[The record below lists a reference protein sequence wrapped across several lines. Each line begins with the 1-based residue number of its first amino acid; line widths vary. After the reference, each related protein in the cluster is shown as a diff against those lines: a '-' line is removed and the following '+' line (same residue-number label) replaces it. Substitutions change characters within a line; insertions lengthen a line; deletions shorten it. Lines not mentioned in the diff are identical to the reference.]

1 MIRIR
6 CMLANR
12 GCRLA
17 SALLLVLGAPT
28 LASAQVYPL
37 AASSAMAQVVA
48 HGDRFVRAAA
58 DQESVQF
65 VLALPLKDSAGLEK
79 KLHELYDP
87 KNPSFR
93 HFMTAAEFDAKYAPS
108 AAEYSVLKAF
118 ARSSGLNVV
127 RELPGHTLLGVSGDV
142 ASIRRLF
149 GVQMNWRQT
158 SEGALYFAGDRE
170 PASPSALAALGG
182 HAAML
187 NQKPP
192 RPLIRRA
199 SVTPK
204 PNAGTGPTGSTRG
217 DTPSY
222 VPSDIKTAYN
232 LNSIQN
238 GGTPVA
244 LFELST
250 ANYADAQVYATAYG
264 LNNPIPTSSESTWLK
279 NVDGGTTDTSGSL
292 EVMLDVDMVMAVSNP
307 TSLYIYSA
315 PLSGWLDEYKQI
327 AEDNLVGQVSSS
339 WTNGCE
345 AEVGASTMAQEN
357 AVFQQMAAQG
367 MAVFIAAGDQGSYPE
382 NEGGYGCDGSG
393 VQVTDP
399 ASQPYVTSAGG
410 TSLTTSTSQAYV
422 SETVWND
429 LSTGFGATGGGV
441 SANWTIPWY
450 QSGLTTS
457 DTEFSTTM
465 RNTPDMSLNADPY
478 TGYYIYSSDDGGWNP
493 NIGGTSAVAPQLAS
507 FWSLVSKTLGSRAG
521 FANPVIYTIGR
532 NSTLYASAFHDVTV
546 GNNGCAPN
554 GNQACD
560 YDAFAGY
567 DNATGLGSYNG
578 ANLYNSV
585 LGIKRAAFLGPVIE
599 LLLQ

>member
-1 MIRIR
+1 MRKVTRI
-6 CMLANR
+6 
-12 GCRLA
+12 
-17 SALLLVLGAPT
+17 LLQLHLCIAVLGVFSLT
-28 LASAQVYPL
+28 TG
-37 AASSAMAQVVA
+37 SAMAQVA
-48 HGDRFVRAAA
+48 ARGDKLVRTAN

-65 VLALPLKDSAGLEK
+65 VLALPLKDSAGLQQ
-79 KLHELYDP
+79 KLSVLYDP
-87 KNPSFR
+87 KSASFR
-93 HFMTAAEFDAKYAPS
+93 HFLTAAEFDAKYAPS
-108 AAEYSVLKAF
+108 DAEYSALRAF
-118 ARSSGLNVV
+118 ARGSGLNVV
-127 RELPGHTLLGVSGDV
+127 REPPGHTLLDVSGDV

-158 SEGALYFAGDRE
+158 SEGALYLAGDRE
-170 PASPSALAALGG
+170 PVSPSGLAAMGG

-192 RPLIRRA
+192 RPLIKRA
-199 SVTPK
+199 AVTPT
-204 PNAGTGPTGSTRG
+204 PNAGTGPTGPISG

-250 ANYADAQVYATAYG
+250 ANYADAQVYAAAYG
-264 LNNPIPTSSESTWLK
+264 LNNPIPTSSESVWLK
-279 NVDGGTTDTSGSL
+279 NVDGGTTDTSGAL

-307 TSLYIYSA
+307 TSMYIYSA

-357 AVFQQMAAQG
+357 AVFEQMAAQG
-367 MAVFIAAGDQGSYPE
+367 MAVFIAAGDQGSYPGS
-382 NEGGYGCDGSG
+382 NGGYDCSGSG
-393 VQVTDP
+393 AQVTDP

-410 TSLTTSTSQAYV
+410 TSLATSTSQAYV

-429 LSTGFGATGGGV
+429 LSTGYGATGGGV

-450 QSGLTTS
+450 QEGLTAS

-465 RNTPDMSLNADPY
+465 RNIPDMSLNADPY
-478 TGYYIYSSDDGGWNP
+478 TGYYIYNSNSGGWIP
-493 NIGGTSAVAPQLAS
+493 NVGGTSAVAPQLAS
-507 FWSLVSKTLGSRAG
+507 FWSIVSKSLGSRAG
-521 FANPVIYTIGR
+521 FANPAIYTIGK
-532 NSTLYASAFHDVTV
+532 NSTVYASAFHDVTV
-546 GNNGCAPN
+546 GNNGCSPN

-560 YDAFAGY
+560 YDAFTGY
-567 DNATGLGSYNG
+567 DNATGWGSYNG
-578 ANLYNSV
+578 ANLCSSV
-585 LGIKRAAFLGPVIE
+585 LGIKRAAFLSSIIE